1 MTFARGSV
9 RKTIAYTVLLGVSAG
24 STAAQT
30 AAADDE
36 WSSSVALYLHASD
49 LSGTVTR
56 GPVDV
61 PVDVSFSTLLD
72 KLNTAFTIH
81 GETQRG
87 RFGVG
92 VDYFYFGLG
101 DTAVATPLANIT
113 LEEANLNLQNFELF
127 GIGRVGDPT
136 QGRGAFD
143 LLAGAR
149 YRGLSSALSF
159 SLPIIGTVGPLS
171 GDRSWW
177 DLLLGGR
184 YTKALHRRISVRLR
198 ADAGTDVLNVQ
209 GGVDIT
215 LADWLLLGIQYKYVN
230 FDHSDGE
237 GLDRFRY
244 DVTEHG
250 PLFGAAFTF

>member
-1 MTFARGSV
+1 MSVTQSVSRRIVTF
-9 RKTIAYTVLLGVSAG
+9 TVLLGVSAG
-24 STAAQT
+24 SAAAQT
-30 AAADDE
+30 AASNDE

-49 LSGTVTR
+49 LSGSVTR

-81 GETQRG
+81 GETQHG

-101 DTAVATPLANIT
+101 ETAIATPLANVSI
-113 LEEANLNLQNFELF
+113 EEANLNLKNFELF

-136 QGRGAFD
+136 QGSGAFD
-143 LLAGAR
+143 VLAGAR

-159 SLPIIGTVGPLS
+159 SLPIVGTVGPLS

-177 DLLLGGR
+177 DLLVGGR
-184 YTKALHRRISVRLR
+184 YVKALHRRIAVRLR
-198 ADAGTDVLNVQ
+198 ADTGTDVFNVQ
-209 GGVDIT
+209 AGVDIT
-215 LADWLLLGIQYKYVN
+215 LADWLLLALQYKYVN
-230 FDHSDGE
+230 FDHSDGV

>member
-1 MTFARGSV
+1 MSFV
-9 RKTIAYTVLLGVSAG
+9 RTVIVCTLLLVLNAG
-24 STAAQT
+24 PVAAQT
-30 AAADDE
+30 AASGDE

-49 LSGTVTR
+49 LSGSVTR

-61 PVDVSFSTLLD
+61 PVDVSFSTLVD

-92 VDYFYFGLG
+92 VDYFYYGLG
-101 DTAVATPLANIT
+101 DTAIATPLPNVTI
-113 LEEANLNLQNFELF
+113 EEANLNIQNFELF

-149 YRGLSSALSF
+149 YRGLSSDLSV

-184 YTKALHRRISVRLR
+184 YMKALHRRIAVRLR
-198 ADAGTDVLNVQ
+198 ADAGTDVFNVQ
-209 GGVDIT
+209 GGVDVT
-215 LADWLLLGIQYKYVN
+215 VADWLLLGLQYKYVN
-230 FDHSDGE
+230 FDHADGE

-250 PLFGAAFTF
+250 PLFGAAFVF

>member
-1 MTFARGSV
+1 MSLAQGLFCRVVAWTL
-9 RKTIAYTVLLGVSAG
+9 LLGLSAG
-24 STAAQT
+24 PAAAQT
-30 AAADDE
+30 AASHDE

-49 LSGTVTR
+49 LNGTVTR

-61 PVDVSFSTLLD
+61 PVVVSFSTLLD

-87 RFGVG
+87 PIGVG

-101 DTAVATPLANIT
+101 ETAIATPLANVT
-113 LEEANLNLQNFELF
+113 VEEANLNLKNFELF

-136 QGRGAFD
+136 QGYGAFD
-143 LLAGAR
+143 VLAGAR
-149 YRGLSSALSF
+149 YRGLGSDLSI
-159 SLPIIGTVGPLS
+159 SLPIVGTVGPLS

-177 DLLLGGR
+177 DLLVGGR
-184 YTKALHRRISVRLR
+184 YMKTLHRRIAVRLR
-198 ADAGTDVLNVQ
+198 ADAGTEVFNVQ
-209 GGVDIT
+209 GGLDIT
-215 LADWLLLGIQYKYVN
+215 VTDWLVLGLQYKYVN
-230 FDHSDGE
+230 FDHSEGD

-250 PLFGAAFTF
+250 PLFGAAFVF